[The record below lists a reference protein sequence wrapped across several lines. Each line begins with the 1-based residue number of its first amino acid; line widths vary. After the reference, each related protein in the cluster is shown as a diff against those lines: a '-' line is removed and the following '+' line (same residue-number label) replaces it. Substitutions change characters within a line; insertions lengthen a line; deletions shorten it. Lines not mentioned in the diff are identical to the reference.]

1 MGRSRDPARDRPRSC
16 TDCLAWGVLE
26 QIRCRACRSFR
37 HDHPGEQECAGC
49 GRTLRVKDGYCRL
62 CWVQL
67 SGGHAWEGTTPPAV
81 AALVAAGVKVT
92 HHQLFFDKMSPRA
105 GARPRPAGSRRAS
118 AGKAPL
124 PGQARVQPDLFTPPA
139 RPRRMPDAASPS
151 LAAAIGIAN
160 GLAEARGWSAEVRR
174 RVRKGLAIA
183 LAGRGEGED
192 VQWSRVLPQ
201 LQAEHVSTR
210 HVAEVLR
217 EAGVLHDDRPPAFDA
232 WLDRKLGGVAS
243 GIRRDTERWLRTLK
257 DGGPRSR
264 PRAIAT
270 VHSHLGKALPALTDW
285 SACYDHLRE
294 ITRDDI
300 KDFLRPLH
308 GSHRHNALVALRSL
322 FAFCAAD
329 GVIFRNP
336 ARGIKVGRRP
346 SATVPQPLG
355 QDDIDAAAAAAVTP
369 AARLI
374 IALAGIHAARSS
386 TICSILL
393 ADADPAS
400 PRLLLAGRPR
410 PLDDLTARLLRAW
423 LEDRQAR
430 WPGTANPHL
439 LINSHTA
446 LGTGPASR
454 TWVTTTLRGHAAT
467 IEALRVDRQLEEALA
482 TGADPLHL
490 AATFGLDPGT
500 AVRYASSA
508 RQLLQTAAEQQNPA
522 RFPANPRT
530 RSAPEP

>member
-1 MGRSRDPARDRPRSC
+1 VGRTRNPARDLPRSC
-16 TDCLAWGVLE
+16 ADCLAWGVLE

-37 HDHPGEQECAGC
+37 DGHRDERECTGC

-62 CWVQL
+62 CWVHL
-67 SGGHAWEGTTPPAV
+67 SGGHAWEGTTPPPV
-81 AALVAAGVKVT
+81 AALTAAGAKVT
-92 HHQLFFDKMSPRA
+92 QHQLFFDKMSPRN
-105 GARPRPAGSRRAS
+105 GARPQPATAPRAR
-118 AGKAPL
+118 ADAP
-124 PGQARVQPDLFTPPA
+124 PPARTWVQPGLFTPSSG
-139 RPRRMPDAASPS
+139 PRRRPDASPA
-151 LAAAIGIAN
+151 LAAAVRAADR
-160 GLAEARGWSAEVRR
+160 LAEARGWSAEVRR
-174 RVRKGLAIA
+174 RVRKGLGIA
-183 LAGRGEGED
+183 LAGCGEGED
-192 VQWSRVLPQ
+192 VQWSRVLPL
-201 LQAEHVSTR
+201 LQPEHVSTR

-217 EAGVLHDDRPPAFDA
+217 QAGVLHDDRPPAFDA

-243 GIRRDTERWLRTLK
+243 GIRRDTECWLRTLK

-285 SACYDHLRE
+285 SARYDHLRE
-294 ITRDDI
+294 VTRDDI
-300 KDFLRPLH
+300 EDFLRPMR

-336 ARGIKVGRRP
+336 TRGIKVGRRP
-346 SATVPQPLG
+346 STAVLQPLR

-386 TICSILL
+386 TICSLLL

-410 PLDDLTARLLRAW
+410 PLDDLTSRLLRAW
-423 LEDRQAR
+423 LEDRRTR
-430 WPGTANPHL
+430 WPGTASPHL
-439 LINSHTA
+439 LINAHTA
-446 LGTGPASR
+446 LGTGPVSR

-467 IEALRVDRQLEEALA
+467 TEALRVDRQLEEALA

-490 AATFGLDPGT
+490 AATFGLDPAT